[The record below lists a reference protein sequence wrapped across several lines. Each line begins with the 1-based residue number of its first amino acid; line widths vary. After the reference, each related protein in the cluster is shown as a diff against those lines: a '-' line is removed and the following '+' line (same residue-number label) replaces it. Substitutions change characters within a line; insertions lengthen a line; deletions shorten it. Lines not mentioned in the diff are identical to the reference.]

1 MIGYGRFQR
10 NEATNGAVALWGII
24 TSAVA
29 VILCLVGVVNFMIG
43 SADQSDEPS
52 VEAEGTGSPAAE
64 TSAPAPAPAESAEV
78 NVYDLEV
85 GDCVAEAGGF
95 TVQTVP
101 CSEPHGE
108 EVFAAADLPDG
119 SGDFPGHEAIDV
131 QAEELCTAEFEG
143 FVGLPYEDS
152 MLRMNFVIPSEERWD
167 AGDRVVLAR
176 STTRPARSA
185 GSLRGSE
192 R

>member
-85 GDCVAEAGGF
+85 GDCVEVAGGF

-101 CSEPHGE
+101 RSEPHGE

-119 SGDFPGHEAIDV
+119 SGDF
-131 QAEELCTAEFEG
+131 
-143 FVGLPYEDS
+143 
-152 MLRMNFVIPSEERWD
+152 
-167 AGDRVVLAR
+167 LAMRR
-176 STTRPARSA
+176 STCRQKSCALRSSRVSSGCLMRIRCSA
-185 GSLRGSE
+185 
-192 R
+192 